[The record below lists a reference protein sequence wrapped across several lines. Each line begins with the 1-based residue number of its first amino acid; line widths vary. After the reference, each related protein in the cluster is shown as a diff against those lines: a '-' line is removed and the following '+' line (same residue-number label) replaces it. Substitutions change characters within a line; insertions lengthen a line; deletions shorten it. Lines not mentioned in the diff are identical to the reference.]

1 MVDEALRDGRMA
13 LLPTLVFALVGTGCA
28 SGGVATPSPRP
39 LINSQG
45 TRLVVEHERMR
56 EIDVWVTDADVTI
69 REDPSF
75 VVEIR
80 SVPEPAYPWETMAF
94 APDDT
99 VKIAYEAPVPD
110 IGTSYQIY
118 AFLHQMRRMGRLVDW
133 FPETAELEDGWP
145 LERFIVEKVADSW
158 LLGRTTY
165 DTPPYDPLDDLI
177 YAQEAGMLD
186 ALVLYSQGDQYPE
199 AVEAFL
205 DQNPEGFEDFEAWHR
220 EAIGGELPRRR
231 TGG

>member
-1 MVDEALRDGRMA
+1 MVVEALRNAQARSLAAVVAA
-13 LLPTLVFALVGTGCA
+13 LLAVGCA
-28 SGGVATPSPRP
+28 GAGIATPSPRP

-45 TRLVVEHERMR
+45 TRLAVEHDRMR
-56 EIDVWVTDADVTI
+56 EVDAWVTEAAATI
-69 REDPSF
+69 EQDPSF
-75 VVEIR
+75 IVLSR
-80 SVPEPAYPWETMAF
+80 SVPEPAYPWETFSF

-118 AFLHQMRRMGRLVDW
+118 AFLHQMRRMGRLAEW
-133 FPETAELEDGWP
+133 FAETAEVEDGWP

-165 DTPPYDPLDDLI
+165 DTPPYAPLDDLI

-186 ALVLYSQGDQYPE
+186 ALVLYSQGEEYPE
-199 AVEAFL
+199 AVERFL
-205 DQNPEGFEDFEAWHR
+205 EENPDGFEAFESWYR
-220 EAIGGELPRRR
+220 EAIGGELPRKRA
-231 TGG
+231 GG

>member
-1 MVDEALRDGRMA
+1 MVDGTLWNGRTIGAVTGA
-13 LLPTLVFALVGTGCA
+13 LLVAGCA
-28 SGGVATPSPRP
+28 SAVGLATPSPRP

-45 TRLVVEHERMR
+45 TRLVVEHDRM
-56 EIDVWVTDADVTI
+56 EEVDGWVTEAAATI
-69 REDPSF
+69 EEDPSF
-75 VVEIR
+75 MVVSR
-80 SVPEPAYPWETMAF
+80 SVPEPAYPWETFSF

-133 FPETAELEDGWP
+133 FPETEELEDGWP
-145 LERFIVEKVADSW
+145 LERFIVDKVADSW

-177 YAQEAGMLD
+177 YAQDAGMLD
-186 ALVLYSQGDQYPE
+186 ALVLYSQGEEYPE
-199 AVEAFL
+199 AVERFL
-205 DQNPEGFEDFEAWHR
+205 DENPDGFDDFEAWYR
-220 EAIGGELPRRR
+220 EAIGRELPRRR